1 MLKSSILKKKLHSV
15 VSKSSDYIWQFV
27 SKDFQYLT
35 QQKKLEYKGINLKCS
50 YLINIVHELIIKY
63 YFSNNTDSK
72 FKLSSIILKKR
83 YGEHYNY
90 YINYLC
96 EQGFMSMVS
105 NYCVGK
111 KTKTYKLN
119 IEYTYDV
126 LRWKNYDNM
135 LLKKINNRYETSITE
150 MSFSSIQVDIRVK
163 IIESLTKVDIDYD
176 GALKLLNDR
185 RKSGEMCEPKYQKNL
200 ISIENIN
207 SKSIYF
213 NFDDYGRF
221 HTNFT
226 ILKKEIRTQYLSIEN
241 EMISEIDIKNSQ
253 PLFFAVLLK
262 KDLSEINGD
271 TKRYF
276 ELVKEGLI
284 YEDIIKNSKLT
295 ERYEAKELMYK
306 VLFGNNLKT
315 NKKLNK
321 IFQKLY
327 PSVYEY
333 ILEFKENKKNYKEL
347 SHELQKMESNFI
359 FNVVLKEIYETYPN
373 IVLFTVHDSIVCS
386 KSNYDKVKVIFDK
399 HFKELIKNL

>member
-1 MLKSSILKKKLHSV
+1 V

-35 QQKKLEYKGINLKCS
+35 QIKKLEYKGVNLQCS

-72 FKLSSIILKKR
+72 FKLSSLILKKR
-83 YGEHYNY
+83 YGEYYNY

-96 EQGFMSMVS
+96 EQGFMVMVS

-119 IEYTYDV
+119 IDYTYDV
-126 LRWKNYDNM
+126 LRWKNYDTK

-150 MSFSSIQVDIRVK
+150 MSFSSIQVGIRSK
-163 IIESLTKVDIDYD
+163 IIESLTKIDIDYK

-185 RKSGEMCEPKYQKNL
+185 RNSGEMCEPKYQKNL
-200 ISIENIN
+200 ISVENIN

-226 ILKKEIRTQYLSIEN
+226 ILKKEIRNQYLSIDN

-262 KDLSEINGD
+262 KELPHINGD

-276 ELVKEGLI
+276 DLVKEGLI
-284 YEDIIKNSKLT
+284 YEDIINNSKLT

-333 ILEFKENKKNYKEL
+333 ILEFKDKKNNYKEL
-347 SHELQKMESNFI
+347 SHELQKMESDFV
-359 FNVVLKEIYETYPN
+359 FNTVLKEIYETYPD
-373 IVLFTVHDSIVCS
+373 IILFTVHDSIVCS
-386 KSNYDKVKVIFDK
+386 NSNYNKVKVIFDK

>member
-1 MLKSSILKKKLHSV
+1 V
-15 VSKSSDYIWQFV
+15 VSKTSDYTWQFV
-27 SKDFQYLT
+27 SNDFQYLT
-35 QQKKLEYKGINLKCS
+35 QQKKVEYKGINLKCS
-50 YLINIVHELIIKY
+50 YLINIIHELIIKFH
-63 YFSNNTDSK
+63 FSKNTDIT

-83 YGEHYNY
+83 YNEHYNY
-90 YINYLC
+90 YIDYLC

-119 IEYTYDV
+119 IEHIYNV
-126 LRWKNYDNM
+126 IRWKNYDKI
-135 LLKKINNRYETSITE
+135 LLKKIDNRYESSITE
-150 MSFSSIQVDIRVK
+150 MNFSSISIDVRK
-163 IIESLTKVDIDYD
+163 KLIESLTKIDIDYD
-176 GALKLLNDR
+176 EALKFIDYK
-185 RKSGEMCEPKYQKNL
+185 RKIGEMCEPKYQKNL

-226 ILKKEIRTQYLSIEN
+226 ILKREVRNRCLSIDN
-241 EMISEIDIKNSQ
+241 EMLDEIDIKNSQ

-262 KDLSEINGD
+262 KELPYINGD

-276 ELVKEGLI
+276 DLVKQGLI
-284 YEDIIKNSKLT
+284 YEDIIEKSKLT
-295 ERYEAKELMYK
+295 KRFEAKELMYK
-306 VLFGNNLKT
+306 VLFGNNVKT

-333 ILEFKENKKNYKEL
+333 ILEFKENRTSYKEL
-347 SHELQKMESNFI
+347 SHELQKMESDFI
-359 FNVVLKEIYETYPN
+359 FNTVIKEIYEKYPD
-373 IVLFTVHDSIVCS
+373 IILFTIHDSIVCS
-386 KSNYDKVKVIFDK
+386 KSNYEKVKVIFDK
-399 HFKELIKNL
+399 HFNELIKNL

>member
-1 MLKSSILKKKLHSV
+1 V

-27 SKDFQYLT
+27 SKDLNYLT

-83 YGEHYNY
+83 YGEYYNY

-96 EQGFMSMVS
+96 EQGFMTMIS

-111 KTKTYKLN
+111 KTKTYKLC
-119 IEYTYDV
+119 IDYTYDV

-150 MSFSSIQVDIRVK
+150 MSFSSIQVDIRARL
-163 IIESLTKVDIDYD
+163 IESLNKIDIDYE
-176 GALKLLNDR
+176 GALKLLDCR

-226 ILKKEIRTQYLSIEN
+226 ILKKEIRNQYLSINNEN
-241 EMISEIDIKNSQ
+241 LSEIDINNSQ

-262 KDLSEINGD
+262 KELSYINGD

-284 YEDIIKNSKLT
+284 YEDIIKNSKLK
-295 ERYEAKELMYK
+295 ERYEAKELIYK

-315 NKKLNK
+315 NKKLNR
-321 IFQKLY
+321 IFQNLY

-333 ILEFKENKKNYKEL
+333 ILEFKDKRNNYKEL
-347 SHELQKMESNFI
+347 SHELQKMESDFI
-359 FNVVLKEIYETYPN
+359 FNTVIKEIYDTYPD
-373 IVLFTVHDSIVCS
+373 IILFTVHDSIVCS
-386 KSNYDKVKVIFDK
+386 KSNYDKVKIIFDK